1 MAGLLRP
8 GDDPKRIRRCFGRDI
23 MKTFRTYRG
32 QLAAFIT
39 LAVGGWIGYLL
50 VFQHFFPDDYDPTES
65 RSVFWAWL
73 LAATALF
80 VSVEVGAFRLLSTPP
95 SWRPSMAI
103 AGIAPALVLDSLATT
118 FFSSW
123 FDSSGPHEA
132 AAYSA
137 TILGGAGILLLVAL
151 CLGPRG
157 NRSD

>member
-1 MAGLLRP
+1 
-8 GDDPKRIRRCFGRDI
+8 
-23 MKTFRTYRG
+23 MKTLRTYSG

-50 VFQHFFPDDYDPTES
+50 VFQHFFPNDYEPTDS

-73 LAATALF
+73 LAATGLF
-80 VSVEVGAFRLLSTPP
+80 VSVEVGAFRLLSTPR

-123 FDSSGPHEA
+123 FASSGPHEA
-132 AAYSA
+132 TAYSA
-137 TILGGAGILLLVAL
+137 TILGGAGVLLLVAL
-151 CLGPRG
+151 CLGPG
-157 NRSD
+157 SDRSD

>member
-1 MAGLLRP
+1 
-8 GDDPKRIRRCFGRDI
+8 
-23 MKTFRTYRG
+23 MKTLRTYRG

-50 VFQHFFPDDYDPTES
+50 VFQHFFPDNYDPTDS

-80 VSVEVGAFRLLSTPP
+80 VAVEVGAFRLLSTPR

-118 FFSSW
+118 YFSSW
-123 FDSSGPHEA
+123 FASSGPHEA
-132 AAYSA
+132 IAYSS
-137 TILGGAGILLLVAL
+137 TILGGTGVMLILAVW
-151 CLGPRG
+151 LGRETD
-157 NRSD
+157 RSH